1 MRIGYLLH
9 SPVPGPTTNAEQAV
23 NALAALAGHDGLMV
37 DLCVPAPAGPLAEA
51 GSREAAIERNYGLP
65 GGTFGPALRLREMP
79 LPAWADGRLRGLI
92 FDLHAAPW
100 VRHEH
105 YDALYARDPIT
116 LIGALTTGLPVIFE
130 TFRTDINRSRRW
142 WPFRRMTYGATN
154 LAGIIV
160 HSRVARQ
167 AFLDAGV
174 DDGRVLLAY
183 NGFTRSTDGPAPSRD
198 AARRALRLPADRPI
212 VCYAGGVGRHKG
224 TDVLAALARLVPEA
238 LFMIVGAAPG
248 AVPPPEELTENLL
261 WLPRVAPAS
270 LAAYLAAAD
279 VLVLP
284 PTARHLIASG
294 RTVLPIKIFA
304 YLAAGRPIMAPDLPD
319 IGEVLSVDNAVIVP
333 PDELP
338 AAAAALR
345 RVLADPLLAERLSA
359 AALQTANTFT
369 WQARASVVGAF
380 LRQRLSD

>member
-9 SPVPGPTTNAEQAV
+9 SPVPGPTTNTEQAV
-23 NALAALAGHDGLMV
+23 NALAALAGHDGLV
-37 DLCVPAPAGPLAEA
+37 LDLCVPATAGPGAE
-51 GSREAAIERNYGLP
+51 GRSREQAIECHYGLP
-65 GGTFGPALRLREMP
+65 EGTFGPALRLREMP
-79 LPAWADGRLRGLI
+79 LPTWADGRLRGLL

-100 VRHEH
+100 VRSGN
-105 YDALYARDPIT
+105 YDALYARDPVT

-130 TFRTDINRSRRW
+130 TYRTDINRSRRW

-174 DDGRVLLAY
+174 DGARVLLAY
-183 NGFTRSTDGPAPSRD
+183 NGFTRSTDDPPPSRD
-198 AARRALRLPADRPI
+198 AARHALRLPADRPI

-238 LFMIVGAAPG
+238 LFLIVGAAPG
-248 AVPPPEELTENLL
+248 TVPPPEELTENLR
-261 WLPRVAPAS
+261 WLPRVPPAS
-270 LAAYLAAAD
+270 LTAYLAAAD

-284 PTARHLIASG
+284 PTARHLVASG

-304 YLAAGRPIMAPDLPD
+304 YLAAGRPIIAPELPD
-319 IGEVLSVDNAVIVP
+319 IGEVLSGDNAVMVP
-333 PDELP
+333 PDDLP

-345 RVLADPLLAERLSA
+345 RVIADPLLAERLSA
-359 AALQTANTFT
+359 AASGTASEFT
-369 WQARASVVGAF
+369 WQARASVVGTF
-380 LRQRLSD
+380 LRQRISA